1 MLPVIENGECRVVR
15 AEIHWDRIRS
25 GVWQLPAGMMLA
37 GVLLFKLA
45 VYLDAW
51 IGEAE
56 VLRALWL
63 HSGTGDD
70 ARNLLSVLVSA
81 MMTMATL
88 VFSLTIVSLSVAA
101 SQFGSRL
108 VRSYVRDTK
117 SKVTLG
123 IFAMTIIYCLLALR
137 VVSGEMSPQAVPHLT
152 VTLGLVLSV
161 ICVMAM
167 VVLLHMVAHAIVVDE
182 VIRRVG
188 ADLEESIASMPLKTD
203 DAASTELPALEGFP
217 GSEYPLRAATE
228 GYIEAVRYEYLAKF
242 AQEQDAFVSL
252 DVMAGDF
259 VAKGDRLGSFH
270 AAVSTEAARELGPRL
285 AACVLIGPERTP
297 VQDLAFSIRHLV
309 DVALRALSPAIN
321 DANTARVV
329 IDRLRGALSRLFRRQ
344 LPTGRYADAQGVLRV
359 VGRRHTYVDHIAH
372 ALDPIRHSA
381 TAQPVVVVTLLE
393 ALAKLMAHT
402 SDPAVLRFILD
413 QAEIT
418 AAASEG
424 APHDVAAIQRALAG
438 TRECFEKR
446 LLELG

>member
-1 MLPVIENGECRVVR
+1 MVR

-25 GVWQLPAGMMLA
+25 GVWQLPVGMMLA
-37 GVLLFKLA
+37 GVLLFQLT
-45 VYLDAW
+45 VFLDAR
-51 IGEAE
+51 IGEAQ
-56 VLRALWL
+56 VLGALWL

-88 VFSLTIVSLSVAA
+88 VFSMTIVSLSVAA

-108 VRSYVRDTK
+108 VRSYVRDTR

-123 IFAMTIIYCLLALR
+123 VFAMTIIYLLLALR
-137 VVSGEMSPQAVPHLT
+137 VVSGEMSPRDVPHLT
-152 VTLGLVLSV
+152 VTTGLVLSV
-161 ICVMAM
+161 VCVMAM

-188 ADLEESIASMPLKTD
+188 ADLEESIRLLPLRADTTPSAEPPAP
-203 DAASTELPALEGFP
+203 DAFA
-217 GSEYPLRAATE
+217 GSEYPLLAHAE
-228 GYIEAVRYEYLAKF
+228 GYVEAVRYEHLARD
-242 AQEQDAFVSL
+242 AQEFDAFVTL
-252 DVMAGDF
+252 QAMAGDF

-270 AAVSTEAARELGPRL
+270 AGVTSEQARELGPQL
-285 AACVLIGPERTP
+285 AASVLIGMERTP
-297 VQDLAFSIRHLV
+297 VQDLAYSIRHLV

-321 DANTARVV
+321 DANTAPVV
-329 IDRLRGALSRLFRRQ
+329 IDRLRAALARLFRRQ
-344 LPTGRYADAQGVLRV
+344 LPTGRYADASGVLRV
-359 VGRRHTYVDHIAH
+359 VARRHTYVDHIAH

-381 TAQPVVVVTLLE
+381 TSQPVVVISLLE

-402 SDPAVLRFILD
+402 DDPTILRFMME

-424 APHDVAAIQRALAG
+424 APHDLARIQRAVQA

-446 LLELG
+446 LLELQ

>member
-1 MLPVIENGECRVVR
+1 MVR
-15 AEIHWDRIRS
+15 AEIHWDRVRS
-25 GVWQLPAGMMLA
+25 GVWQLPLAMMIA
-37 GVLLFKLA
+37 GVLLFRACLW
-45 VYLDAW
+45 LDSAISDTDW
-51 IGEAE
+51 M
-56 VLRALWL
+56 RTLWL

-123 IFAMTIIYCLLALR
+123 IFAMTIIYSLLALR
-137 VVSGEMSPQAVPHLT
+137 VVSGDMEPRAVPHLT
-152 VTLGLVLSV
+152 VTVALVLSV
-161 ICVMAM
+161 VCVMAM

-188 ADLEESIASMPLKTD
+188 ADLEESIAAMPPRPD
-203 DAASTELPALEGFP
+203 GVASTQLPALEPFAGT
-217 GSEYPLRAATE
+217 EHALRAGAE
-228 GYIEAVRYEYLAKF
+228 GYVEAVRYEHLAD
-242 AQEQDAFVSL
+242 AARAHDAFVSL
-252 DVMAGDF
+252 RVMAGDF
-259 VAKGDRLGSFH
+259 VAKGDRIGSVHLSGAHDPKTVGELLGAS
-270 AAVSTEAARELGPRL
+270 
-285 AACVLIGPERTP
+285 VLIGKERTP

-329 IDRLRGALSRLFRRQ
+329 IDRLRGALSRLFRKQ
-344 LPTGRYADAQGVLRV
+344 LPSGRYTDDAGVLRV
-359 VGRRHTYVDHIAH
+359 VARRHSYVDHIAH

-393 ALAKLMAHT
+393 ALAGLMAHT
-402 SDPAVLRFILD
+402 SDPAILKFMMD
-413 QAEIT
+413 QAEVT
-418 AAASEG
+418 ASASTG
-424 APHDVAAIQRALAG
+424 APHDLGTIARALAG
-438 TRECFEKR
+438 TRECFEQR
-446 LLELG
+446 LLELQ

>member
-1 MLPVIENGECRVVR
+1 MVR
-15 AEIHWDRIRS
+15 AEIRWDRIRS
-25 GVWQLPAGMMLA
+25 GVWQLPAAMMVA
-37 GVLLFKLA
+37 GVLLFELA
-45 VYLDAW
+45 LYLD
-51 IGEAE
+51 
-56 VLRALWL
+56 VLAGAREFRPLGL
-63 HSGTGDD
+63 HSSTGED

-108 VRSYVRDTK
+108 VRSYVRDTR

-123 IFAMTIIYCLLALR
+123 VFAMTIIYCLLALR
-137 VVSGEMSPQAVPHLT
+137 AVSAETPAELVPQIT

-188 ADLEESIASMPLKTD
+188 ADLEESIASMPAKVD
-203 DAASTELPALEGFP
+203 DAPSTVTPVLEVFP
-217 GSEYPLRAATE
+217 GTERPLFAHAE
-228 GYIEAVRYEYLAKF
+228 GYVEAIRYEHLAEQ
-242 AQEQDAFVSL
+242 AQQHQVFVTL

-259 VAKGDRLGSFH
+259 VAKGDRIGSFH
-270 AAVSTEAARELGPRL
+270 VERDVPDAASLGEQL
-285 AACVLIGPERTP
+285 SASVLIGKERTP

-329 IDRLRGALSRLFRRQ
+329 VDRLRGALTRLFRKQ
-344 LPTGRYADAQGVLRV
+344 LPSGRYSDAQGVLRV
-359 VGRRHTYVDHIAH
+359 VGRRHSYVDHIAH

-381 TAQPVVVVTLLE
+381 TAQPVVVITLLE
-393 ALAKLMAHT
+393 ALTKLMAHT
-402 SDPAVLRFILD
+402 SDPAILRFLME
-413 QAEIT
+413 QAEVT
-418 AAASEG
+418 ASETSG
-424 APHDVAAIQRALAG
+424 APHDVRKVELALAG
-438 TRECFEKR
+438 TRERFEKR
-446 LLELG
+446 LLELQP

>member
-1 MLPVIENGECRVVR
+1 MVR

-25 GVWQLPAGMMLA
+25 GVWQLPVGMMLA
-37 GVLLFKLA
+37 GVLLFKLT
-45 VYLDAW
+45 VYLDSL

-88 VFSLTIVSLSVAA
+88 VFSMTIVSLSVAA

-123 IFAMTIIYCLLALR
+123 IFAMTIIYLLLGLR
-137 VVSGEMSPQAVPHLT
+137 VVSGEMSPPQVPHLT

-182 VIRRVG
+182 VVRRVG
-188 ADLEESIASMPLKTD
+188 ADLEESIASMPLKAEGPAVPQ
-203 DAASTELPALEGFP
+203 AAALAAFP
-217 GSEYPLRAATE
+217 GSEYPLLAPAE
-228 GYIEAVRYEYLAKF
+228 GYVEAIRYEHLAAR
-242 AQEQDAFVSL
+242 AQEVDAFVSL
-252 DVMAGDF
+252 EVMAGDF
-259 VAKGDRLGSFH
+259 VARGDRLGSFH
-270 AAVSTEAARELGPRL
+270 APLDPQAAKELAPAL
-285 AACVLIGPERTP
+285 AASVLIGTERTP

-344 LPTGRYADAQGVLRV
+344 LPAGRYSDANGVLRV
-359 VGRRHTYVDHIAH
+359 LARRHTYVDHIAH

-381 TAQPVVVVTLLE
+381 ASQPVVVVTLLE

-402 SDPAVLRFILD
+402 GDPAILRFIME

-418 AAASEG
+418 AAASAG
-424 APHDVAAIQRALAG
+424 APHDMQSVARALAR
-438 TRECFEKR
+438 TRECYEKK
-446 LLELG
+446 LLELQ

>member
-1 MLPVIENGECRVVR
+1 MVR
-15 AEIHWDRIRS
+15 AEIRWDRIRS
-25 GVWQLPAGMMLA
+25 GVWQLPVGMMLA
-37 GVLLFKLA
+37 GVLLFKLT
-45 VYLDAW
+45 VYLDSL
-51 IGEAE
+51 IGERE

-88 VFSLTIVSLSVAA
+88 VFSMTIVSLSVAA

-123 IFAMTIIYCLLALR
+123 IFAMTIVFLLLAMR
-137 VVSGEMSPQAVPHLT
+137 VVSGEMSPPQVPHLT

-167 VVLLHMVAHAIVVDE
+167 VALLHMVAHAIVVDE
-182 VIRRVG
+182 VVRRVG
-188 ADLEESIASMPLKTD
+188 ADLEESIASMPLKD
-203 DAASTELPALEGFP
+203 DGPAGGQPVPVDAFP
-217 GSEYPLRAATE
+217 GTEYPLYAASE
-228 GYIEAVRYEYLAKF
+228 GYVEAVRYEHLASD
-242 AQEQDAFVSL
+242 AQELDVFVSL
-252 DVMAGDF
+252 ESMAGDF
-259 VAKGDRLGSFH
+259 LAKGDRMGSFH
-270 AAVSTEAARELGPRL
+270 AAFDGQRARDVATRL
-285 AACVLIGPERTP
+285 AAAVLIGPERTP

-329 IDRLRGALSRLFRRQ
+329 IDRLRGALTRLFRRQ
-344 LPTGRYADAQGVLRV
+344 LPSGRYADAAGVLRV
-359 VGRRHTYVDHIAH
+359 VARRHTYVDHIAH

-381 TAQPVVVVTLLE
+381 TSQPVVVVTLLE

-402 SDPAVLRFILD
+402 RDPAVLRFIME

-424 APHDVAAIQRALAG
+424 APHDVQSIARALAR
-438 TRECFEKR
+438 TRECFDRK
-446 LLELG
+446 LLELQ

>member
-1 MLPVIENGECRVVR
+1 MVR
-15 AEIHWDRIRS
+15 AEIHWDRVRS
-25 GVWQLPAGMMLA
+25 GVWQLPVAMMVA
-37 GVLLFKLA
+37 GVLLFKLTML
-45 VYLDAW
+45 LDAH
-51 IGEAE
+51 IGERE

-88 VFSLTIVSLSVAA
+88 VFSMTIVSLSVAA

-123 IFAMTIIYCLLALR
+123 IFAMTIIYLLLALR
-137 VVSGEMSPQAVPHLT
+137 VVSGEMAAAGVPHVT

-161 ICVMAM
+161 VCVMAM
-167 VVLLHMVAHAIVVDE
+167 VALLHMVAHAIVVDE

-188 ADLEESIASMPLKTD
+188 ADLEESIASMPVKED
-203 DAASTELPALEGFP
+203 GAAAAQPPALEPFP
-217 GSEYPLRAATE
+217 GNEHPLLAASE
-228 GYIEAVRYEYLAKF
+228 GYIEAVRYEHLARA
-242 AQEQDAFVSL
+242 AQEQDVFVSL
-252 DVMAGDF
+252 QVMAGDF
-259 VAKGDRLGSFH
+259 VAKGDRLGTVH
-270 AAVSTEAARELGPRL
+270 AAADHGDTKAL
-285 AACVLIGPERTP
+285 AQQLATSVLIGAERTP

-329 IDRLRGALSRLFRRQ
+329 IDRLRGALSRLFRKQ
-344 LPTGRYADAQGVLRV
+344 LPSGRYADDQGVLRV
-359 VGRRHTYVDHIAH
+359 VGRRHSYVDHIGH

-381 TAQPVVVVTLLE
+381 TTQPVVVITLLE
-393 ALAKLMAHT
+393 SLARLMTHT
-402 SDPAVLRFILD
+402 DDPAILRFMME

-418 AAASEG
+418 ADATEG
-424 APHDVAAIQRALAG
+424 APHDQEKIRRALAA
-438 TRECFEKR
+438 TRACFDQR
-446 LLELG
+446 LLELQ

>member
-1 MLPVIENGECRVVR
+1 MHRVVR
-15 AEIHWDRIRS
+15 AEIHWDRVRS
-25 GVWQLPAGMMLA
+25 GVWQLPVAMMVA

-45 VYLDAW
+45 MLLDAR
-51 IGEAE
+51 IGERE

-88 VFSLTIVSLSVAA
+88 VFSMTIVSLSVAA

-108 VRSYVRDTK
+108 VRSYVRDTRT
-117 SKVTLG
+117 KVTLG
-123 IFAMTIIYCLLALR
+123 IFAMTIMYLLLALR
-137 VVSGEMSPQAVPHLT
+137 VVSGEMPAMAVPHVT

-161 ICVMAM
+161 VCVMAM

-188 ADLEESIASMPLKTD
+188 ADLEESIAAMPLKLD
-203 DAASTELPALEGFP
+203 EAPSSQLPALEPFP
-217 GSEYPLRAATE
+217 GTEHPLLAPSE
-228 GYIEAVRYEYLAKF
+228 GYVEAVRYEHMAKA
-242 AQEQDAFVSL
+242 AQEHDVFVSL
-252 DVMAGDF
+252 QVMAGDF
-259 VAKGDRLGSFH
+259 VARGDRLGSFH
-270 AAVSTEAARELGPRL
+270 VAAQRDDVNELGQQL
-285 AACVLIGPERTP
+285 AASVLIGAERTP
-297 VQDLAFSIRHLV
+297 VQDLAFSMRHLV

-329 IDRLRGALSRLFRRQ
+329 IDRLRGALSRLFRKQ
-344 LPTGRYADAQGVLRV
+344 LPSGRYADDKGVLRV
-359 VGRRHTYVDHIAH
+359 VARRHSYVDHIGH

-381 TAQPVVVVTLLE
+381 TTQPVVVITLLE
-393 ALAKLMAHT
+393 ALARLMTHT
-402 SDPAVLRFILD
+402 SDPAILRFMME

-418 AAASEG
+418 ADATDG
-424 APHDVAAIQRALAG
+424 APHDQSAIQRALAA

-446 LLELG
+446 LLEVQ

>member
-1 MLPVIENGECRVVR
+1 
-15 AEIHWDRIRS
+15 
-25 GVWQLPAGMMLA
+25 MMLA
-37 GVLLFKLA
+37 GVLLFKA
-45 VYLDAW
+45 TSYLDAE
-51 IGEAE
+51 IGDARM
-56 VLRALWL
+56 LRTLWL

-88 VFSLTIVSLSVAA
+88 VFSMTIVSLSVAA

-123 IFAMTIIYCLLALR
+123 IFAMTIIYLLLAMR
-137 VVSGEMSPQAVPHLT
+137 VVSGEMPPAAVPHIT

-161 ICVMAM
+161 VCVMAM

-188 ADLEESIASMPLKTD
+188 ADLEESIAAMPLKTD
-203 DAASTELPALEGFP
+203 PTAGSQLPNLEPFAGTEH
-217 GSEYPLRAATE
+217 PLLAGAE
-228 GYIEAVRYEYLAKF
+228 GYVEAIRYEHLAKE
-242 AQEQDAFVSL
+242 AQQHDAYVSL
-252 DVMAGDF
+252 SVMAGDF
-259 VAKGDRLGSFH
+259 VAKGDRIGSFH
-270 AAVSTEAARELGPRL
+270 GSGEAMCELGEQL
-285 AACVLIGPERTP
+285 AAAVLIGKERTP

-329 IDRLRGALSRLFRRQ
+329 IDRLRGALSRLFRKQ
-344 LPTGRYADAQGVLRV
+344 LPTGRYADDRGVLRV
-359 VGRRHTYVDHIAH
+359 VARRHTYVDHIAH

-393 ALAKLMAHT
+393 SLAKLMAHT
-402 SDPAVLRFILD
+402 NDPDILRFMME

-418 AAASEG
+418 AGASEG
-424 APHDVAAIQRALAG
+424 APHDVKRIQHALEQ
-438 TRECFEKR
+438 TRECFEKK
-446 LLELG
+446 LLELQ

>member
-1 MLPVIENGECRVVR
+1 MVR
-15 AEIHWDRIRS
+15 AEIQWDRIRS
-25 GVWQLPAGMMLA
+25 GVWQLPVAMMLA
-37 GVLLFKLA
+37 GVLLFQA
-45 VYLDAW
+45 MVWLDSVL
-51 IGEAE
+51 GEDDLLR
-56 VLRALWL
+56 VLWA

-88 VFSLTIVSLSVAA
+88 VFSMTIVSLSVAA

-123 IFAMTIIYCLLALR
+123 IFAMTIIYLLLALR
-137 VVSGEMSPQAVPHLT
+137 VVSGEMPAAAVPHVT

-188 ADLEESIASMPLKTD
+188 ADLEESIRSMPRKAEGV
-203 DAASTELPALEGFP
+203 AAPAPSPPEAFP
-217 GSEYPLRAATE
+217 GSKHPLLAASE
-228 GYIEAVRYEYLAKF
+228 GYIEAVRYERLAKIG
-242 AQEQDAFVSL
+242 QERNVFVSL
-252 DVMAGDF
+252 MLMAGDF
-259 VAKGDRLGSFH
+259 VAKGDRMGTFHVAGAAGGVDELGS
-270 AAVSTEAARELGPRL
+270 EL
-285 AACVLIGPERTP
+285 AACVLIGKERTP

-329 IDRLRGALSRLFRRQ
+329 IDRLRGALTRLFQRQ
-344 LPTGRYADAQGVLRV
+344 LPAGRYADEKGIVRV
-359 VGRRHTYVDHIAH
+359 VARRHTYVDHIAH

-381 TAQPVVVVTLLE
+381 TSQPVVVVTLLE
-393 ALAKLMAHT
+393 SLAKLMAHT
-402 SDPAVLRFILD
+402 SDPAVLRFMME

-418 AAASEG
+418 AAASAG
-424 APHDVAAIQRALAG
+424 APHDLASIRNALAA

-446 LLELG
+446 LVELQ

>member
-1 MLPVIENGECRVVR
+1 MVR

-88 VFSLTIVSLSVAA
+88 VFSLTLVSLSVAA

-117 SKVTLG
+117 TKVTLG

-137 VVSGEMSPQAVPHLT
+137 VVSGEMSAQAVPHLT

-161 ICVMAM
+161 ISVMAM
-167 VVLLHMVAHAIVVDE
+167 VALLHMVAHAIVVDE

-188 ADLEESIASMPLKTD
+188 ADLEKSIAAMPLKGD
-203 DAASTELPALEGFP
+203 DGNSPQLPALEAFP
-217 GSEYPLRAATE
+217 GSEYPLLAGSE
-228 GYIEAVRYEYLAKF
+228 GYIEAIRYEYLAKCL
-242 AQEQDAFVSL
+242 QDEDAFVSL

-259 VAKGDRLGSFH
+259 VAKGDRLGTFH
-270 AAVSTEAARELGPRL
+270 APAAAKEAADLGPRL
-285 AACVLIGPERTP
+285 AACVLIGAERTP

-309 DVALRALSPAIN
+309 DVALRALSPGIN

-344 LPTGRYADAQGVLRV
+344 LPSGRYADARGVVRV
-359 VGRRHTYVDHIAH
+359 VGRQHTYVDHVAH
-372 ALDPIRHSA
+372 ALDSIRHSA

-402 SDPAVLRFILD
+402 NDPAVLRFLVE

-418 AAASEG
+418 AAASDG
-424 APHDVAAIQRALAG
+424 APHDLAAIQRALAG

-446 LLELG
+446 LAELA

>member
-1 MLPVIENGECRVVR
+1 MVR

-70 ARNLLSVLVSA
+70 ARNLLSVLVAA

-117 SKVTLG
+117 SKLTLG
-123 IFAMTIIYCLLALR
+123 VFAMTIIYCLLALR
-137 VVSGEMSPQAVPHLT
+137 VVSGEMAPQAVPHLT

-167 VVLLHMVAHAIVVDE
+167 VVLLHMAAHAIVVDE

-188 ADLEESIASMPLKTD
+188 ADLEESLAAMPLISGE
-203 DAASTELPALEGFP
+203 AASTPAPALEAFP
-217 GSEYPLRAATE
+217 GSEYPLLAPTE
-228 GYIEAVRYEYLAKF
+228 GYVEAVRYEYMAKL
-242 AQEQDAFVSL
+242 AQEHDAFVSL
-252 DVMAGDF
+252 EAMAGDF
-259 VAKGDRLGSFH
+259 VAGGDRLGSFH
-270 AAVSTEAARELGPRL
+270 VPVGSPQAGDLGPRL

-309 DVALRALSPAIN
+309 DVALRALSPGIN

-344 LPTGRYADAQGVLRV
+344 LPAGRYADAQGVLRV
-359 VGRRHTYVDHIAH
+359 VARRHTYVDHIAH

-381 TAQPVVVVTLLE
+381 AAQPVVVVSLLE

-402 SDPAVLRFILD
+402 NDPAVLRFIME

-418 AAASEG
+418 AAAGVG
-424 APHDVAAIQRALAG
+424 APHDLASIRRALAA
-438 TRECFEKR
+438 TRESFDQK
-446 LLELG
+446 LAELA